1 MTGSGRSWRSFFAI
15 FAGLVVGLSLLV
27 ISISAGCSSL
37 QPEPNARAF
46 QGRIVYKELE
56 GGFFG
61 ILTEKGERLNPVN
74 LPAKCRQ
81 NGLRVQGTYRV
92 LEQTMTIQ
100 MWGEPV
106 ELLRITCQEIDKSNG
121 PSNYFSSSEIRF

>member
-1 MTGSGRSWRSFFAI
+1 MAGVGGSWRSLLGLFAS
-15 FAGLVVGLSLLV
+15 LVVGLSLLL
-27 ISISAGCSSL
+27 IFLAAGCSSL
-37 QPEPNARAF
+37 QPEPNEEAF
-46 QGRIVYKELE
+46 QGRIVYKDLE

-92 LEQTMTIQ
+92 LEETMSIQ
-100 MWGEPV
+100 MWGELV
-106 ELLRITCQEIDKSNG
+106 ELLSITCQERDMS
-121 PSNYFSSSEIRF
+121 